1 MKEKSYWIAAA
12 ITSAL
17 LVATTA
23 VNAHKETY
31 DTETERCAGIVKAGM
46 NDCSAHEHA
55 CSGKANMNDC
65 SAHEHACSG
74 KAKVDN
80 DPEEWINLPAGTCEK
95 IPGGRVLN
103 DSE

>member
-1 MKEKSYWIAAA
+1 MKDSRYWVAAA

-17 LVATTA
+17 LATAGT
-23 VNAHKETY
+23 VSAHKETY

-55 CSGKANMNDC
+55 CG
-65 SAHEHACSG
+65 G

-80 DPEEWINLPAGTCEK
+80 DAEEWINLPKGTCEK
-95 IPGGRVLN
+95 ITGGRVLKDN
-103 DSE
+103 E

>member
-17 LVATTA
+17 LVATTVA
-23 VNAHKETY
+23 NAHKETY

-55 CSGKANMNDC
+55 CSGKA
-65 SAHEHACSG
+65 
-74 KAKVDN
+74 KVDN
-80 DPEEWINLPAGTCEK
+80 DSEEWINLPKGTCEK
-95 IPGGRVLN
+95 ILGVRVLK